1 MLNYYKHRK
10 YMNHEY
16 NQKQIQIPKSKCFLW
31 KPNTKK
37 KKKDTSQMTSKKLQ
51 IHQNPNVFYGSQI
64 QRKKERYFTNVIKNI
79 TNKHYHI

>member
-1 MLNYYKHRK
+1 MEAKYK
-10 YMNHEY
+10 E
-16 NQKQIQIPKSKCFLW
+16 
-31 KPNTKK
+31 